1 MNFQVRRWRLV
12 LRLLVLA
19 LIVAAVPLPCA
30 AGQAGQPAPAQRPG
44 IKASIQ
50 PAVHATAAAR
60 PAAPVKAQAGTD
72 AKAQLGSPSF
82 FRTGPGMAVIAI
94 LVGGTAYAL
103 YSASHDRIHSTV
115 PPALK

>member
-19 LIVAAVPLPCA
+19 LIVATVPLPCS
-30 AGQAGQPAPAQRPG
+30 AGQASQTVQKPG

-50 PAVHATAAAR
+50 PAVRAVAAKPATA
-60 PAAPVKAQAGTD
+60 VKAQAGTD
-72 AKAQLGSPSF
+72 SKAQLQSPSF

-94 LVGGTAYAL
+94 VAAGTAFAFYT
-103 YSASHDRIHSTV
+103 ASHDRIHSTV